1 MIVKSSRRFV
11 SSSTYDHDATCEDL
25 RGRGAGRAPCPRAWP
40 PHAPASART
49 ARGAG
54 TGPAPGQAGAGA
66 YTWWISYQQYNI
78 IINCTHYHNPPLY
91 YHDVLSKYIY

>member
-11 SSSTYDHDATCEDL
+11 SSSTYDHDATCGDL

-40 PHAPASART
+40 PRAPAAART

-54 TGPAPGQAGAGA
+54 TGPAPGAAAGAVA
-66 YTWWISYQQYNI
+66 YTWWISYQQCNI
-78 IINCTHYHNPPLY
+78 IINCTH
-91 YHDVLSKYIY
+91 